1 MSLDEIADI
10 DDSGLMIS
18 QPYHLYVE
26 RSDVS
31 KNMARYY
38 AMSIEPNLFGDICL
52 LRKWGRIGTKG
63 QMMVHHFGREEE
75 AVRLFLDLL
84 RQKRKRGYRPRP
96 PCQYEMARR
105 SGQESASPAPVPVR
119 LEAI

>member
-1 MSLDEIADI
+1 
-10 DDSGLMIS
+10 MIS

-26 RSDVS
+26 RSDAS

-38 AMSIEPNLFGDICL
+38 AMSIEPNLFGDVSL

-75 AVRLFLDLL
+75 AVGLFLDLL
-84 RQKRKRGYRPRP
+84 RQKRKRGYSPRP
-96 PCQYEMARR
+96 SM
-105 SGQESASPAPVPVR
+105 SM
-119 LEAI
+119 

>member
-1 MSLDEIADI
+1 MSLDAIFEIG
-10 DDSGLMIS
+10 DSYLMIS

-26 RSDVS
+26 RSDAS
-31 KNMARYY
+31 RNMARYY

-84 RQKRKRGYRPRP
+84 RQKRKRGYRPRV
-96 PCQYEMARR
+96 M
-105 SGQESASPAPVPVR
+105 ST
-119 LEAI
+119 

>member
-1 MSLDEIADI
+1 MSLDWITEI
-10 DDSGLMIS
+10 DDSFLMIS

-26 RSDVS
+26 RSDAS
-31 KNMARYY
+31 RNMARYY
-38 AMSIEPNLFGDICL
+38 AMSIEPNLFGDVCL

-84 RQKRKRGYRPRP
+84 RKKRKRGYRPRP
-96 PCQYEMARR
+96 
-105 SGQESASPAPVPVR
+105 SVS
-119 LEAI
+119 I